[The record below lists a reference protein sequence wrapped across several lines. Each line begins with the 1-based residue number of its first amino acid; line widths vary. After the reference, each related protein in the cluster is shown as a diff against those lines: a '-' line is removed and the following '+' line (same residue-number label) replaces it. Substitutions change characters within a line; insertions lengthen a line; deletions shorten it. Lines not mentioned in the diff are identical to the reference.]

1 MTLSGVNSVT
11 KITFIC
17 YLIFLIYEDYKSI
30 YHIMKYLNEF
40 FGFELKII
48 NIDIDKAERKAL
60 SNNNLFKEKPI
71 IISCFF
77 TLPKL

>member
-17 YLIFLIYEDYKSI
+17 CLIFLIYEDYKSI

-40 FGFELKII
+40 FGFEPKII
-48 NIDIDKAERKAL
+48 NIDFDKA
-60 SNNNLFKEKPI
+60 
-71 IISCFF
+71 
-77 TLPKL
+77 